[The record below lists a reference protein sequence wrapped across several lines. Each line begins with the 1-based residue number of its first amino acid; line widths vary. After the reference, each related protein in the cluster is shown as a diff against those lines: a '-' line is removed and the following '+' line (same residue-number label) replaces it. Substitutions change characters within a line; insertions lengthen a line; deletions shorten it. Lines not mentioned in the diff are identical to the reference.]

1 MGSDDTRDNCV
12 LNAWYAGFFEP
23 EMKGDFKSEYPFAS
37 CQAYQVKLTC
47 REGPCRF
54 QSWFAPEETSNHR
67 AINHQY
73 DYVHDVDASAT
84 EGSGAGLCVGG
95 VLMHIGALMLMLC
108 CIKALF
114 RCCKRACSSEE
125 VVEEAHVE
133 TSGDYQRMG
142 RLCFRMENIGVMSW
156 CAIVFVR

>member
-1 MGSDDTRDNCV
+1 MG
-12 LNAWYAGFFEP
+12 
-23 EMKGDFKSEYPFAS
+23 KGDFKSEYPFAS

-95 VLMHIGALMLMLC
+95 VLMHIGALMLMMLHQGVVSLLQ
-108 CIKALF
+108 KGVLF
-114 RCCKRACSSEE
+114 GGGS
-125 VVEEAHVE
+125 
-133 TSGDYQRMG
+133 
-142 RLCFRMENIGVMSW
+142 
-156 CAIVFVR
+156 